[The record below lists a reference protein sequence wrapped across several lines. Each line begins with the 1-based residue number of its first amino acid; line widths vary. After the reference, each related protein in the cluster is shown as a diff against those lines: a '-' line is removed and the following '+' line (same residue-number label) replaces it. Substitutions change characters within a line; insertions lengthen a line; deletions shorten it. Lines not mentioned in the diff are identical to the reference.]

1 VEADMGML
9 GKLVTGTLV
18 SKALR
23 RHEEKQRANEL
34 QRSAPAGE
42 YLPANDNGMQGRA
55 NAMVGAASRFYRE
68 NPTLVHALAATAG
81 AVLLTRLRRR

>member
-1 VEADMGML
+1 MGML

-23 RHEEKQRANEL
+23 RRQERQQANEL
-34 QRSAPAGE
+34 QRNTGAGD
-42 YLPANDNGMQGRA
+42 YIAAGSLDNRIQGRA
-55 NAMVGAASRFYRE
+55 GALAGRAGQFYRD

-81 AVLLTRLRRR
+81 AILLTRLRRR